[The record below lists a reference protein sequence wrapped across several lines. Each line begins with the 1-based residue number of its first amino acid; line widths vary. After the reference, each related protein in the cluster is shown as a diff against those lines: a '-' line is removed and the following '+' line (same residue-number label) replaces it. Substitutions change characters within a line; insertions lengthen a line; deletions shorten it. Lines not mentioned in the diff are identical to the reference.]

1 MKYCPQCQRNY
12 AVSQSVCQAD
22 GAALLIKDL
31 YGLTGRIINDKYR
44 IESLLTIGG
53 MSAVYRA
60 RQIGVER
67 QVAFKILL
75 PNLAVN
81 DQTMLALFEREART
95 AGRLT
100 HENIATVHDAGRT
113 PDELAYIVMEWLEG
127 KTLEDE
133 FQTQAQAQ
141 GQTQG
146 QTQGQMSFKRML
158 HLLRQIA
165 AALDTAHAHG
175 VIHRDLKPANIMIL
189 PRESRGDEDRDLVK
203 VLDFGLAKVTSE
215 STDLQVSSALGTPHY
230 ASPEQFRIGEE
241 IDGRSDIYS
250 FGVIIYR
257 MLTGFLPFEA
267 TSVHALIRLHL
278 LDTPPPLRNRRPE
291 APTEVEYLVNRML
304 AKTPHYRPASAGEA
318 IEAFEQALREHF
330 SSGELCAAGS
340 AGSQAN
346 GFATRTVSGNY
357 TTRSLSAFGN
367 FSEHQSGQYGSK
379 PGQPA
384 VPTSASNS
392 GNQTSAAAAASLSN
406 GNPSGNHTATLT
418 TGKLKALELAP
429 ATLAG
434 ATFVSINAANG
445 SNASSV
451 TSNTT
456 TNLALPAGF
465 TASRFAAQAVKA
477 AKDPKKVALV
487 LVCALAIGLALF
499 SLIRRSRAPLSA
511 TDTILLGDIHNTTG
525 EAVFDKTL
533 KPALAA
539 QLAQSPFLNLLA
551 EDKVRETLG
560 FMNRQ
565 PDTRLT
571 RDIAREVALR
581 RGLKAVLI
589 GQLDKLDQSYS
600 LTLELVNSQTG
611 ETLTRAL
618 AEAAGKDQVLKALG
632 QAALNLRAE
641 LGESLSSVKKFN
653 APIEQATTASLD
665 ALKAYTLGGEQ
676 LYRQANPFEAIP
688 FYQRALELD
697 ANFAMPYHAL
707 GRLYAETGQARL
719 SAENA
724 TKAYQL
730 RARVSERERLTISAL
745 YHSVVSGDSDQ
756 ALATYRQMAQTY
768 PNDALAHIGQ
778 AQLLLQ
784 HGQPQQA
791 LTAAESA
798 LKLNPNELTAHTL
811 RAGALIRLNRFAEA
825 KQKIEQTLAQKLD
838 GVGLRTALFQLAF
851 LQGNGELLKQQIDWA
866 RARQLEDKAL
876 DWQAQVAAA
885 NGSLKQAVSDWRKA
899 IDLNQQRGRA
909 ELSAAYALAAGL
921 RLALGGQQTAAM
933 KLLDEADRLAPDG
946 FLSHALNRNLPFGP
960 FTYAL
965 AAQPGQAQT
974 LANELSHKRPQNL
987 LFNRIWL
994 PLTRAW
1000 RAVQN
1005 NQAEQAL
1012 ALLAPA
1018 AAYADGTQHYY
1029 NWVRGAA
1036 LLQLKRGPEAAAEF
1050 QKILDQRGADAVSML
1065 YPLAHLALGRAQAA
1079 AHDRARARSYYQD
1092 FFTLWQGADADL
1104 PIVAEARKEFALL
1117 K

>member
-1 MKYCPQCQRNY
+1 MKYCPQCQRHY
-12 AVSQSVCQAD
+12 AASQSICQDD
-22 GAALLIKDL
+22 GAALQIKDL

-133 FQTQAQAQ
+133 FNAEP
-141 GQTQG
+141 
-146 QTQGQMSFKRML
+146 QMSFKRML

-189 PRESRGDEDRDLVK
+189 PRDARGDEDRDLVK

-250 FGVIIYR
+250 LGVIIYR

-278 LDTPPPLRNRRPE
+278 LETPPPLRNRRPD

-318 IEAFEQALREHF
+318 IEAFELALREHF
-330 SSGELCAAGS
+330 SSGELFANGGGS
-340 AGSQAN
+340 YAN
-346 GFATRTVSGNY
+346 GFAPSTASGNY
-357 TTRSLSAFGN
+357 TTWSLSAFGN
-367 FSEHQSGQYGSK
+367 FSEHQSGKYGSK
-379 PGQPA
+379 PGLPA
-384 VPTSASNS
+384 APTNALNPGALNP
-392 GNQTSAAAAASLSN
+392 GNQTNETQGEFASLSN
-406 GNPSGNHTATLT
+406 NSANGNSSGSYATTATS
-418 TGKLKALELAP
+418 GQLKTAGA
-429 ATLAG
+429 ATASLAG
-434 ATFVSINAANG
+434 ATFVSVNAANG
-445 SNASSV
+445 STASSV

-465 TASRFAAQAVKA
+465 MTSRFAAQAVKV
-477 AKDPKKVALV
+477 AKDPKKAALV
-487 LVCALAIGLALF
+487 IICALAIGLTLF
-499 SLIRRSRAPLSA
+499 LLIGRSHAPLTA
-511 TDTILLGDIHNTTG
+511 PDTILLGDIHNTTG
-525 EAVFDKTL
+525 EEVFDKTL
-533 KPALAA
+533 KPALAM
-539 QLAQSPFLNLLA
+539 QLAQAPFLNLLA
-551 EDKVRETLG
+551 EDKVRETLA
-560 FMNRQ
+560 FMSR
-565 PDTRLT
+565 PPETRLT
-571 RDIAREVALR
+571 REIAREVALR
-581 RGLKAVLI
+581 RGLKAALI
-589 GQLDKLDQSYS
+589 GRLDKLDQSYS

-618 AEAAGKDQVLKALG
+618 AEAAGKDNVLKALE
-632 QAALNLRAE
+632 QATLKLRAE
-641 LGESLSSVKKFN
+641 LGAALGAVKQFN
-653 APIEQATTASLD
+653 APSEQATTASLD
-665 ALKAYTLGGEQ
+665 ALRAYTLGGEQ
-676 LYRQANPFEAIP
+676 LYQKANPFEAIP

-697 ANFAMPYHAL
+697 PNFAMPYHAL
-707 GRLYAETGQARL
+707 GALYAESGMARL

-724 TKAYQL
+724 SKAYQL
-730 RARVSERERLTISAL
+730 RDRVSERERLAISAL
-745 YHSVVSGDSDQ
+745 YHSVVTGDTGQ
-756 ALATYRQMAQTY
+756 ALETYRQLAQTY
-768 PNDALAHIGQ
+768 PNDTLAQIGQ

-784 HGQPQQA
+784 HGQPQEA
-791 LTAAESA
+791 LAAAETA
-798 LKLNPNELTAHTL
+798 LKLNPHELTAHNL
-811 RAGALIRLNRFAEA
+811 QASALLRLNRFDEA
-825 KQKIEQTLAQKLD
+825 RQKIEQALAQKLD
-838 GVGLRTALFQLAF
+838 GLGLRTALFQLAF
-851 LQGNGELLKQQIDWA
+851 LQGNGELLKQQLDWA
-866 RARQLEDKAL
+866 RAQQLEDKAL

-899 IDLNQQRGRA
+899 IDLNQQRGRE
-909 ELSAAYALAAGL
+909 ELSAGYALAAGI
-921 RLALGGQQTAAM
+921 RLALGGQQTEAL
-933 KLLDEADRLAPDG
+933 KLLDEAERLAPDG
-946 FLSHALNRNLPFGP
+946 FLSHALNLNLPFGP

-965 AAQPGQAQT
+965 AAKPDQAQT
-974 LANELSHKRPQNL
+974 LADELNHKRPQNL
-987 LFNRIWL
+987 LFNRAWL
-994 PLTRAW
+994 PLTRALQ
-1000 RAVQN
+1000 AVQN

-1012 ALLAPA
+1012 ELLTQA
-1018 AAYADGTQHYY
+1018 AAYEYGTQHYF

-1036 LLQLKRGPEAAAEF
+1036 LLKLQRGPEAAAEF
-1050 QKILDQRGADAVSML
+1050 QKILARRGADPLSML

-1104 PIVAEARKEFALL
+1104 PIIAEARKEFAVLQ
-1117 K
+1117 

>member
-1 MKYCPQCQRNY
+1 MKYCPKCQRPY
-12 AVSQSVCQAD
+12 AVSQSICQAD
-22 GAALLIKDL
+22 GTALLIKDL

-67 QVAFKILL
+67 PVAFKILL

-81 DQTMLALFEREART
+81 DQNMLALFEREART

-133 FQTQAQAQ
+133 FQTH
-141 GQTQG
+141 
-146 QTQGQMSFKRML
+146 GQMSFKRML
-158 HLLRQIA
+158 HLLRQVA

-189 PRESRGDEDRDLVK
+189 PRGSRGEEERDLVK

-250 FGVIIYR
+250 LGVIVYR
-257 MLTGFLPFEA
+257 MLTGCLPFEA
-267 TSVHALIRLHL
+267 ASVHALIRLHL
-278 LDTPPPLRNRRPE
+278 LETPPPLRIRRAD
-291 APTEVEYLVNRML
+291 APVEVEYLVNRML

-318 IEAFEQALREHF
+318 IEAFEQALRENF
-330 SSGELCAAGS
+330 SSGELFANGS

-346 GFATRTVSGNY
+346 GFAPSAASGNY
-357 TTRSLSAFGN
+357 TTRSLSALGN
-367 FSEHQSGQYGSK
+367 FSEPSSGNYADKSGQHAAPTGGLGS
-379 PGQPA
+379 GDHSTEAQ
-384 VPTSASNS
+384 SY
-392 GNQTSAAAAASLSN
+392 NQTH
-406 GNPSGNHTATLT
+406 GNYAVTATSGQFKAAGAT
-418 TGKLKALELAP
+418 T

-434 ATFVSINAANG
+434 ATFVSVNAANG

-456 TNLALPAGF
+456 TNLALPPGF
-465 TASRFAAQAVKA
+465 MSSAFAAQAVKA
-477 AKDPKKVALV
+477 VKDPKKAALV
-487 LVCALAIGLALF
+487 IICALAIGLALF
-499 SLIRRSRAPLSA
+499 SLIRNSHAPLRA

-525 EAVFDKTL
+525 EEVFDKTL

-539 QLAQSPFLNLLA
+539 QLAQAPWLNVLA
-551 EDKVRETLG
+551 EDKARETLSY
-560 FMNRQ
+560 MSR
-565 PDTRLT
+565 PPETRLT
-571 RDIAREVALR
+571 REIAREVALR
-581 RGLKAVLI
+581 RGLKAALI
-589 GQLDKLDQSYS
+589 GRLDKLDQSYS
-600 LTLELVNSQTG
+600 LTLELLNSQTG

-618 AEAAGKDQVLKALG
+618 AEAAGKDTVLKALG
-632 QAALNLRAE
+632 QAALKLRTE
-641 LGESLSSVKKFN
+641 LGAALGAVKQLQ
-653 APIEQATTASLD
+653 APGEPVTTASLA
-665 ALKAYTLGGEQ
+665 ALNAYTLAGEQ
-676 LYRQANPFEAIP
+676 LAQKADPFEAVP
-688 FYQRALELD
+688 FYQRASELD
-697 ANFAMPYHAL
+697 PNFAMPYHAL
-707 GRLYAETGQARL
+707 GTLYAEIGLARL

-724 TKAYQL
+724 SKAYDL
-730 RARVSERERLTISAL
+730 RERVSERERLTISAL
-745 YHSVVSGDSDQ
+745 FQAAVTGDTNQ
-756 ALATYRQMAQTY
+756 ALETYRQLAQTY
-768 PNDALAHIGQ
+768 PNDARAHIGQ

-784 HGQPQQA
+784 HGQPQLA
-791 LTAAESA
+791 LTAAQTA
-798 LKLNPNELTAHTL
+798 LKLSPHEPRAHNL
-811 RAGALIRLNRFAEA
+811 QAHALIRLNRFNEA
-825 KQKIEQTLAQKLD
+825 KQKIEQALAQKLD
-838 GVGLRTALFQLAF
+838 GVSLRTALFQLAF
-851 LQGNGELLKQQIDWA
+851 LQSNGDVLKQQIDWA
-866 RARQLEDKAL
+866 RTQQLEDKAL

-899 IDLNQQRGRA
+899 IDLNLQPGQRGRA
-909 ELSAAYALAAGL
+909 ELSAAYARAAGI
-921 RLALGGQQTAAM
+921 RLALVGQQTAAL
-933 KLLDEADRLAPDG
+933 KLLEEADRLAPDG
-946 FLSHALNRNLPFGP
+946 FLSQALNPNLPFGP
-960 FTYAL
+960 FSYAL
-965 AAQPGQAQT
+965 AANPDQAQT
-974 LANELSHKRPQNL
+974 LAAELNRKRPQNL
-987 LFNRIWL
+987 LFNRAWL
-994 PLTRAW
+994 PLTQAL

-1012 ALLAPA
+1012 ELLQQA

-1036 LLQLKRGPEAAAEF
+1036 LLKLKRGPEAAAEF
-1050 QKILDQRGADAVSML
+1050 QKILAARGADAVSLL

-1079 AHDRARARSYYQD
+1079 AHERERARRSYQE

-1104 PIVAEARKEFALL
+1104 PIMAEARQEFAAL